1 MSEAPFDPVT
11 ALRTLLEHDVRFVLI
26 GGFAGALRGS
36 PVITGDLDICYARDD
51 ANLERL
57 AETLRSLEARLR
69 GAPPDVPFL
78 LDARTLRAGDH
89 FTFSTSVGPLD
100 ILGTPSGTKGFADL
114 DPNATDEVVDGMTD
128 PGRVDRGPDPHEAC
142 GRPAEGSHRGGMAL
156 RGSGRARRAG
166 LTESRSARKRSMS
179 SSSW

>member
-1 MSEAPFDPVT
+1 MSEAAFDPVT
-11 ALRTLLEHDVRFVLI
+11 ALRTLLDRDVRFVLI

-36 PVITGDLDICYARDD
+36 PLITGDLDICYARDD

-114 DPNATDEVVDGMTD
+114 DPNATDEVVEGMTVRVASIED
-128 PGRVDRGPDPHEAC
+128 LIRMKRAAGRPKDLIAVEWLTAVRDEIAGPD
-142 GRPAEGSHRGGMAL
+142 
-156 RGSGRARRAG
+156 
-166 LTESRSARKRSMS
+166 
-179 SSSW
+179 